1 MRLKLT
7 KPLVCFDLETTGI
20 NTSNDRIVEIS
31 YIKTFPDER
40 IEKKT
45 YLINPT
51 IPIPAGASAIHGI
64 FDKDVAD
71 MPTFIQIGNEL
82 ANCFKDCDF
91 AGFNSNKFDIPLLA
105 EEFYRY
111 GIEFDWS
118 KCRFIDA
125 QVIYHKKEPRNL
137 EAAYRFY
144 CDKTLENAHSS
155 MADTQATYEVLISQL
170 DKYTDLSSDIQTL
183 SEYTRQ
189 NNNADFAG
197 RIIIDDKGVEVFNF
211 GKHKGKSVEQ
221 IFKSEPSFYAWMMN
235 GDFAQNTKQVITAIK
250 LRSFGK

>member
-31 YIKTFPDER
+31 YIKTYPDEK

-45 YLINPT
+45 YLLNPT
-51 IPIPAGASAIHGI
+51 IPIPAGASVIHGI
-64 FDKDVAD
+64 YDKDVAE
-71 MPTFIQIGNEL
+71 MPTFIEVGHEI
-82 ANCFKDCDF
+82 AKTFKDCDF

-111 GIEFDWS
+111 DIEFNWS
-118 KCRFIDA
+118 NCRFIDA

-144 CDKTLENAHSS
+144 CDKVLENAHSS

-170 DKYTDLSSDIQTL
+170 DKYEDLSSDVQTL
-183 SEYTRQ
+183 SEFTKQ
-189 NNNADFAG
+189 NKNVDFAG
-197 RIIIDDKGVEVFNF
+197 RIIFDEKGVEVFNF
-211 GKHKGKSVEQ
+211 GKHKGKAVELV
-221 IFKSEPSFYAWMMN
+221 FKTEPSFYSWMMN
-235 GDFAQNTKQVITAIK
+235 GDFARDTKQVITAIK

>member
-7 KPLVCFDLETTGI
+7 KPLICFDLETTGI

-31 YIKTFPDER
+31 YIKTYPDER

-45 YLINPT
+45 YLLNPT
-51 IPIPAGASAIHGI
+51 ISIPAGASAIHGI
-64 FDKDVAD
+64 YDKDVAD
-71 MPTFIQIGNEL
+71 MPTFIEVGHEI
-82 ANCFKDCDF
+82 AKTFKDCDF

-111 GIEFDWS
+111 DIEFNWAN
-118 KCRFIDA
+118 CRFIDA

-170 DKYTDLSSDIQTL
+170 DKYEDLSSDVQTL
-183 SEYTRQ
+183 SEFTKQ
-189 NNNADFAG
+189 NKNVDFAG
-197 RIIIDDKGVEVFNF
+197 RIIFDEKGVEVFNF
-211 GKHKGKSVEQ
+211 GKHKGKAVELV
-221 IFKSEPSFYAWMMN
+221 FKTEPSFYSWMMN
-235 GDFAQNTKQVITAIK
+235 GDFARDTKQVITAIK